1 MAKYKEGDRVKV
13 IDVVD
18 LHNEGNSN
26 PYPQYRKY
34 IDNVYTIIKVDD
46 GSSYPYVINNEEE
59 GLWCDE
65 ELTLTNTTTNIIVR
79 GEL

>member
-1 MAKYKEGDRVKV
+1 MTKYKVGDRVKV

-18 LHNEGNSN
+18 LHDGDNSN
-26 PYPQYRKY
+26 PYPQYKKY
-34 IDNVYTIIKVDD
+34 IGNIYTIIRVVDN
-46 GSSYPYVINNEEE
+46 STYPYSINNEEE